1 MKSRQPYPEGHEM
14 NLSEYMLLANSD
26 EVVLQKIIVE
36 KKYFEDK
43 YETDIA
49 IKTLPHIT
57 IANFLAKEIIEDRIC
72 RLLQNVCNQ
81 NYSFRTAL
89 NNFSG
94 LPSHSI
100 FLRVQNIQPFKH
112 LHSGLQALDN
122 LLKTNECPPLQ
133 IVDNPHMT
141 IARQLPEEIYNEA
154 IKEYAQRD
162 FHELFT
168 VDKLALLKREN
179 RYEKWQHVNYFY
191 LPQERNSFN

>member
-1 MKSRQPYPEGHEM
+1 MKKPQQDADWHEM
-14 NLSEYMLLANSD
+14 NLWEYILLANPD
-26 EVVLQKIIVE
+26 EAVHEKVMVE

-49 IKTLPHIT
+49 IKTLPHII

-122 LLKTNECPPLQ
+122 LLKTNGCPPLH

-162 FHELFT
+162 FHELFS
-168 VDKLALLKREN
+168 VDKLALLKRES
-179 RYEKWQHVNYFY
+179 RYKKWQHVNYFY
-191 LPQERNSFN
+191 LPQERHLFN

>member
-1 MKSRQPYPEGHEM
+1 MI
-14 NLSEYMLLANSD
+14 LWEYMLLANPD
-26 EVVLQKIIVE
+26 EAVLQKIIVE

-43 YETDIA
+43 YETDVA
-49 IKTLPHIT
+49 IKTLPHI
-57 IANFLAKEIIEDRIC
+57 IVANFLAKEIIEERIC

-81 NYSFRTAL
+81 NYSFTTAL

-94 LPSHSI
+94 LPSHSV

-112 LHSGLQALDN
+112 LHNGLQALDN
-122 LLKTNECPPLQ
+122 LLKTNECPTLQ
-133 IVDNPHMT
+133 IIDNPNLT
-141 IARQLPEEIYNEA
+141 IARQLPEEVYNEA

-168 VDKLALLKREN
+168 VDKLALLKRADS
-179 RYEKWQHVNYFY
+179 YEKWQHVNYFY